1 MDDGATLMK
10 RDAVKYIRDKAKS
23 AYDKDSKCYIS
34 GLTEDLE
41 LHHFNSVS
49 ILCEKFCKERGYKLD
64 DVLEWRDEFISLH
77 QKELYEDVVTLTKS
91 WHKRLHSVYGV
102 RPLPSTAAA
111 QAAWCERQRNKE
123 CPG

>member
-1 MDDGATLMK
+1 MK
-10 RDAVKYIRDKAKS
+10 RDAVKYIRDKAKA

-41 LHHFNSVS
+41 LHHFNSIS
-49 ILCEKFCKERGYKLD
+49 FLCEKFCKERGYSLE
-64 DVLEWRDEFISLH
+64 DVLDWRDEFISLH

-91 WHKRLHSVYGV
+91 WHRRLHSVYGV

-111 QAAWCERQRNKE
+111 QAAWCKRQRNKE